1 MSTEGNSKEAVDF
14 GHQDN
19 PPPYY
24 ENATS
29 RYEQS
34 LPVMDTTQ
42 PPFYPPPPDYLQVL
56 SESQPGGM
64 VNPPPYPSPP
74 PPQETGIS
82 LPQLN
87 NNDQKI
93 FQKPPQMDDPQF
105 STPKISE
112 PTDLP
117 SSPPAKTPEM
127 LPPWQDPQNCP
138 VPATVIVNAVQ
149 PKVVTTQT
157 TKISSPTP
165 PCRDYLAWSIVT
177 LLYCFIFGIPAL
189 IYSIQTRSAIRHRN
203 WELAKRKSLKAGRCN
218 MYALALTFYYAYGTA
233 YVFVVISCDYPGIIY
248 IPTLVAFLA
257 YFPMLF
263 FIYCFH
269 RFF

>member
-1 MSTEGNSKEAVDF
+1 MSTEGNWKEAVDF
-14 GHQDN
+14 GYQDN

-42 PPFYPPPPDYLQVL
+42 PPFYPPPPHYLQVL
-56 SESQPGGM
+56 AESQP
-64 VNPPPYPSPP
+64 PYPAP
-74 PPQETGIS
+74 PPQEMGIS

-93 FQKPPQMDDPQF
+93 FEKPLPMDDPQF

-117 SSPPAKTPEM
+117 SSPPAMTPKM

-138 VPATVIVNAVQ
+138 VPGTAIVNAVQ
-149 PKVVTTQT
+149 PMVVTTQT
-157 TKISSPTP
+157 TKISSQTP
-165 PCRDYLAWSIVT
+165 PCRDHLAWSIVT

-189 IYSIQTRSAIRHRN
+189 TYSIQTRSAIRHRN
-203 WELAKRKSLKAGRCN
+203 WQLAERKSRMSLRCN
-218 MYALALTFYYAYGTA
+218 LSALSLTCSLAAIVPTVYRLCFYSSPKYNG
-233 YVFVVISCDYPGIIY
+233 
-248 IPTLVAFLA
+248 
-257 YFPMLF
+257 
-263 FIYCFH
+263 
-269 RFF
+269 

>member
-1 MSTEGNSKEAVDF
+1 MSTEGNWKEAVDF

-24 ENATS
+24 QNATS

-42 PPFYPPPPDYLQVL
+42 PSFYPPPPDYLRVL

-64 VNPPPYPSPP
+64 VNLPPHPPYPSPP
-74 PPQETGIS
+74 PPQEMGIS
-82 LPQLN
+82 LPQPN
-87 NNDQKI
+87 KNDRKI
-93 FQKPPQMDDPQF
+93 FQKPLPMDDPQF

-117 SSPPAKTPEM
+117 SPPPAMTPKM

-149 PKVVTTQT
+149 PMVVTTQT

-189 IYSIQTRSAIRHRN
+189 TYSIQTRSAIRHRN

-218 MYALALTFYYAYGTA
+218 YYALILTCYLAF
-233 YVFVVISCDYPGIIY
+233 S
-248 IPTLVAFLA
+248 VAFV
-257 YFPMLF
+257 Y
-263 FIYCFH
+263 
-269 RFF
+269 